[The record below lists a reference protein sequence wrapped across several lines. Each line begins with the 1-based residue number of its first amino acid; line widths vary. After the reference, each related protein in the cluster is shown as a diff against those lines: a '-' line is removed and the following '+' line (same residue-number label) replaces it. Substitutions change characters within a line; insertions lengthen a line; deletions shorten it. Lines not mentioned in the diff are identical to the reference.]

1 MAALG
6 LRIARRAAGPMIAL
20 AVAAIGVAATAIQGT
35 GLDPLGALVS
45 DAFQRAEPR
54 SYDPD
59 SPVRIIAIDEES
71 IERYGQWPW
80 PRTYIAELVER
91 LNALGVA
98 SIAFDIVFADPDRT
112 SPEVIQAMERRFEPD
127 ATPVIDL
134 VDTTQH
140 DRILAR
146 RMANSRVA
154 LGAVPTVRGDDDAET
169 EPFPS
174 KFGLAASG
182 SDPRP
187 SMTAFEAVVA
197 PLDILIESAAG
208 YGVTGVD
215 LGAGAVVRRAQL
227 FSTVGGA
234 VAPSLTM
241 EALRVAQGAR
251 TYVLQSSDSA
261 NETAGGAE
269 PVLVSARNG
278 AVEIPLT
285 PDGAIWLR
293 HAGPKPSRYIPAWRI
308 LEADP
313 QDPELAQQILGRIAL
328 VGATAPGLRYVV
340 ETPLATGVDAVE
352 VHAET
357 IEQILDG
364 VSLQRP
370 DYAPGA
376 EALAVVVAALL
387 SLGATLRLPALSGAV
402 VTGILVAAFFAGS
415 WYAFAEH
422 DLLFSPVWPSLTV
435 IGCYLPLTL
444 LNYIRSRRESGQ
456 VRAQFARFVSPDI
469 ISTLAADP
477 ESPLKLGGVSREL
490 TILFCDARG
499 FTTMS
504 EKMPPDALIDYLNA
518 CLGALTDEVL
528 VRKGTVDKYIGDC
541 LMAFWN
547 APTDCP
553 DHADKAIEAML
564 GIRAAQHRLNEDFEP
579 AGLPKVDFGV
589 GMNTGFCSVGLMG
602 ASQRLEYSCVGDA
615 VNVAARVQ
623 DLTKTYGV
631 WNIIG
636 DNTATAQTRFEIA
649 LLDEAGIRG
658 RARAERLFT
667 VIGPKEPETTAAVEI
682 FQAAYDAMRTAPY
695 GSDAYHK
702 AVERFRK
709 TETPGIDVERMIAAL
724 EKRRSAEATPAPAPV
739 PQTAPA

>member
-1 MAALG
+1 MARTRTVLAMKL
-6 LRIARRAAGPMIAL
+6 AGPAIAV
-20 AVAAIGVAATAIQGT
+20 AVAAIGIAATAVQGV
-35 GLDPLGALVS
+35 GLDPLGALVT

-54 SYDPD
+54 EYDPD
-59 SPVRIIAIDEES
+59 SPVKIVAIDEES
-71 IERYGQWPW
+71 IRRYGQWPW
-80 PRTYIAELVER
+80 PRTYVAELVDR
-91 LNALGVA
+91 LNAFGVA
-98 SIAFDIVFADPDRT
+98 AIAFDILFADPDRT
-112 SPEVIQAMERRFEPD
+112 SPEIIREMENRFKPD
-127 ATPVIDL
+127 APPTINL

-146 RMANSRVA
+146 TIAQSRVA
-154 LGAVPTVRGDDDAET
+154 LGAVPAPRRAEDAEA
-169 EPFPS
+169 EPFRS
-174 KFGLAASG
+174 KFGLASAG

-187 SMTAFEAVVA
+187 ALTAFEAVIP
-197 PLDILIESAAG
+197 PLDIFVENAQG

-215 LGAGAVVRRAQL
+215 LGAGAVVRRAHL

-261 NETAGGAE
+261 NEQSGGAE
-269 PVLVSARNG
+269 PVIVSARNG

-293 HAGPKPSRYIPAWRI
+293 HAGPQEARYIPAWRV
-308 LEADP
+308 LEAEPGDA
-313 QDPELAQQILGRIAL
+313 DLARRMLGRIVL
-328 VGATAPGLRYVV
+328 VGATAPALRYVV
-340 ETPLATGVDAVE
+340 ETPIAAGVDAVE

-370 DYAPGA
+370 DWAPGA
-376 EALAVVVAALL
+376 EAVAVALAALL
-387 SLGATLRLPALSGAV
+387 ALGATLRLPALSGAV
-402 VTGILVAAFFAGS
+402 VAAILVAGLFAGA

-422 DLLFSPVWPSLTV
+422 DLLLSPVWPGLTV
-435 IGCYLPLTL
+435 VGCYLPLTL
-444 LNYIRSRRESGQ
+444 LNYIKSRRESGA

-469 ISTLAADP
+469 IKTLANDP
-477 ESPLKLGGVSREL
+477 ESPLRLGGVSREL

-504 EKMPPDALIDYLNA
+504 ETMPPDALIDYLNA
-518 CLGALTDEVL
+518 CLGALTEEVL
-528 VRKGTVDKYIGDC
+528 MRGGTVDKYIGDC

-547 APTDCP
+547 APVDCP
-553 DHADKAIEAML
+553 DHADRAIDAML
-564 GIRAAQHRLNEDFEP
+564 GIRSAQMTLNEGFVP

-589 GMNTGFCSVGLMG
+589 GMNTGSCSVGLMG
-602 ASQRLEYSCVGDA
+602 ASQRLEYSCVGDT

-636 DNTATAQTRFEIA
+636 DNTAQAQTQYEIA

-658 RARAERLFT
+658 RARAERLWT
-667 VIGPKEPETTAAVEI
+667 VIGPKHPETARAVER
-682 FQAAYDAMRTAPY
+682 FQAAYDAARSEPL
-695 GSDAYHK
+695 GSDAFE
-702 AVERFRK
+702 AALERLRA
-709 TETPGIDVERMIAAL
+709 TDAPGIDPERVIAAL
-724 EKRRSAEATPAPAPV
+724 MKRRAGEVPAPQPAPV
-739 PQTAPA
+739 A